1 MSCPV
6 CHQAPPEDG
15 CGHGECP
22 FPRPIESR
30 AAVALRHE
38 GEAAQRKADRASEAK
53 VMGAARKAASGSWTV
68 DKIATTQGR
77 PIEIV
82 AAENGVMILDPAAVL
97 LNKFLFGFSSRAQ
110 VDKFI
115 AALESAAPGANT
127 RARAV
132 DRWLSI
138 EKTMNAW
145 QIKDEDL
152 SGHGA
157 VLCALNGHQ
166 LGRLIE
172 ALQRGLPDG
181 R

>member
-1 MSCPV
+1 MLCPV
-6 CHQAPPEDG
+6 CHQASPEGG
-15 CGHGECP
+15 CAHGECP
-22 FPRPIESR
+22 FPRPAVESR
-30 AAVALRHE
+30 ASAMLRHE
-38 GEAAQRKADRASEAK
+38 GDAAKRKADRASSEKLMRAT
-53 VMGAARKAASGSWTV
+53 RNSGSWTV
-68 DKIATTQGR
+68 DKIATMQGR

>member
-1 MSCPV
+1 
-6 CHQAPPEDG
+6 
-15 CGHGECP
+15 
-22 FPRPIESR
+22 
-30 AAVALRHE
+30 
-38 GEAAQRKADRASEAK
+38 
-53 VMGAARKAASGSWTV
+53 MGTARKAASGSWTV

-77 PIEIV
+77 PIEVV
-82 AAENGVMILDPAAVL
+82 AAENGVMVLDPAAVL

-138 EKTMNAW
+138 EKTGNGW
-145 QIKDEDL
+145 QVKDAEL

-166 LGRLIE
+166 LDRLTE
-172 ALQRGLPDG
+172 ALRRGLPDEVTTPNQT
-181 R
+181 RH